1 MWGWNISPTQILQ
14 DVQDSIWSLTT
25 GSVCWPKK
33 ATWFESD
40 CCVSTLLKKLG
51 RNFAN
56 MTKPLVLSMKILLS
70 IIVLVILY
78 YPSFKKSRVKVEELF
93 KDVIMH
99 IYWCPGQ
106 CSSHRL
112 YHFTAFEMSGWLRLS
127 RDLMVGWS
135 SWTSRCPAR
144 KKPQFPVAD

>member
-1 MWGWNISPTQILQ
+1 M
-14 DVQDSIWSLTT
+14 
-25 GSVCWPKK
+25 
-33 ATWFESD
+33 
-40 CCVSTLLKKLG
+40 STLLKKLG

-99 IYWCPGQ
+99 IY
-106 CSSHRL
+106 
-112 YHFTAFEMSGWLRLS
+112 
-127 RDLMVGWS
+127 
-135 SWTSRCPAR
+135 
-144 KKPQFPVAD
+144 